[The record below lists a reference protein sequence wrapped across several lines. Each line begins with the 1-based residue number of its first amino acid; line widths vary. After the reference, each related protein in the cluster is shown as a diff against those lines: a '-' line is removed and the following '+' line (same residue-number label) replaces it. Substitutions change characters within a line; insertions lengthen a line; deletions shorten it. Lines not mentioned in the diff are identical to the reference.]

1 MMILRKLCPRTSKF
15 ERSEFFQS
23 FHEFSQ
29 KNHLEPF
36 WEPILRDPEQKFRK
50 SAHLKFL
57 FRKYSKNWTENVFF
71 CRNIIN
77 NIDALHY
84 YFHFWYSSDIFNA
97 NPWNRNFF
105 KFLFRKNHHF
115 LHTNCFHTSLK
126 IKNHKYGGTYPHVK
140 FDGGFENRI

>member
-57 FRKYSKNWTENVFF
+57 FRKYSKNWTENDFC
-71 CRNIIN
+71 CRNIKILMHC
-77 NIDALHY
+77 II
-84 YFHFWYSSDIFNA
+84 IFIFGTVA
-97 NPWNRNFF
+97 AFSTQILGTGISLNF
-105 KFLFRKNHHF
+105 
-115 LHTNCFHTSLK
+115 CSAK
-126 IKNHKYGGTYPHVK
+126 ITIFYIGIVFIRAFPD
-140 FDGGFENRI
+140 FS